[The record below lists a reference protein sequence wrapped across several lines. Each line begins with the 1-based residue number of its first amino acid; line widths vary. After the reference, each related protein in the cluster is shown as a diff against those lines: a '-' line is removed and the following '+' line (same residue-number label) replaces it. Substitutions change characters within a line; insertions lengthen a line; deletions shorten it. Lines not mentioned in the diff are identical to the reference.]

1 MPGDVVRG
9 FIQRTPRGYTERTGG
24 KRRHSFRGNDPLSR
38 QTVAE
43 IRCRAMLVSAQ
54 ALLCVQPVSAIGW
67 LAGAF
72 TVMMTIGL
80 FTMILSRERFTQGV
94 KSLEDTNPL
103 AQLG

>member
-1 MPGDVVRG
+1 
-9 FIQRTPRGYTERTGG
+9 
-24 KRRHSFRGNDPLSR
+24 
-38 QTVAE
+38 
-43 IRCRAMLVSAQ
+43 MLVSAQ